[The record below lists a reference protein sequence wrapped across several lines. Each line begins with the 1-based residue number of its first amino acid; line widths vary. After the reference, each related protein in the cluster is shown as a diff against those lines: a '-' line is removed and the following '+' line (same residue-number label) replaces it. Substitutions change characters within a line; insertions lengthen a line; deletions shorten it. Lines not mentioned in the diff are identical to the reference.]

1 MSQPNTPPS
10 AGKDRLSI
18 NNSRPGTQL
27 QSQQMS
33 HVSRP
38 GSMHSLPR
46 SSGGKSPASQNG
58 QSSRGRTGS
67 LPDMGPMSVLAAR
80 LIQKFRAQFGDAAAD
95 IKGQEIITQEVLGV
109 LKKGVSVKEE
119 DLQLIQNR
127 IRSRLVGGTP
137 VKNTLADNK
146 RAIHA
151 GDEWANIYQF
161 NVAEGRELE
170 KALAAE
176 EKERQLRVRSALN
189 AQKQELAERRR
200 AEEREEQ
207 GFAEQEQADL
217 RAWQKQEEERERL
230 QQQIA
235 NKLKQERAEQLQDKQ
250 ARRQRAVASI
260 RADEDEM
267 AARLAYETKTEL
279 DKEEARR
286 MHEKNVLRQYLLQNE
301 ENKAIKQREK
311 EAQWE
316 EDAHYKKAWE
326 EVLEK
331 QEKDRVERLKRNMA
345 RQTKTAEFAESGKL
359 PEYKKWM
366 DPAIIE
372 RHRQER
378 EAALEKDEAA
388 RKERNAKM
396 HMEMRRRLE
405 EQVKEREM
413 ARLEERKQDQA
424 LGQKVIEKAEAEK
437 EKERAKLAAR
447 EAAKAALNADIKK
460 QMQDNVANRRYQP
473 ISSVERSL
481 NKDLLEKVHD
491 WKLTGSVDCTNN
503 LKQPRHLRTTVKI

>member
-1 MSQPNTPPS
+1 
-10 AGKDRLSI
+10 
-18 NNSRPGTQL
+18 
-27 QSQQMS
+27 
-33 HVSRP
+33 
-38 GSMHSLPR
+38 MHSLPR
-46 SSGGKSPASQNG
+46 SSGGKSPAASGSG

-80 LIQKFRAQFGDAAAD
+80 LIQKFRAAFGEAAAD

-119 DLQLIQNR
+119 DIQLIQNR

-161 NVAEGRELE
+161 NIAEGRELE

-176 EKERQLRVRSALN
+176 ERERQLRVRSALN
-189 AQKQELAERRR
+189 AQKQELAERKR
-200 AEEREEQ
+200 AEIREEQ
-207 GFAEQEQADL
+207 GFAEQEQAAL

-235 NKLKQERAEQLQDKQ
+235 NKLKQERTEQLEDKR
-250 ARRQRAVASI
+250 ARRQKALASI

-279 DKEEARR
+279 DREEANRVAA
-286 MHEKNVLRQYLLQNE
+286 KNALKQYLLQNE
-301 ENKAIKQREK
+301 ANKAIKQRAK

-316 EDAHYKKAWE
+316 EDAYYKKAWE
-326 EVLEK
+326 EVLDK
-331 QEKDRVERLKRNMA
+331 QEKDRVERLKRNLA
-345 RQTKTAEFAESGKL
+345 RQTKTAEYAESGKL

-372 RHRQER
+372 RHWKER
-378 EAALEKDEAA
+378 EAALEKDDAA
-388 RKERNAKM
+388 RKEKLATMRT
-396 HMEMRRRLE
+396 EMQRRLE
-405 EQVKEREM
+405 EQIKEREM
-413 ARLEERKQDQA
+413 AKLEERKQDQA
-424 LGQKVIEKAEAEK
+424 LGRKVIEKAQAE
-437 EKERAKLAAR
+437 EERERAKKAAR

-491 WKLTGSVDCTNN
+491 WKLTGSVDCTNS
-503 LKQPRHLRTTVKI
+503 LKVPRHLRTTVKI